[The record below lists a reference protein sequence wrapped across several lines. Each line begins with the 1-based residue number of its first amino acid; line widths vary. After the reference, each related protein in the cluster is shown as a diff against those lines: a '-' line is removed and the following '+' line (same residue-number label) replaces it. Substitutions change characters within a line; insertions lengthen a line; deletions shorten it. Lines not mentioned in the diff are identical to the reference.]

1 MSKILV
7 VEDDLGMREEL
18 VTLLENNGY
27 EVLTVDDFG
36 GVVEEIIGSVADLV
50 LLDINIPGMNGE
62 IVLRKVREKSMV
74 PVVMV
79 TGKDTEM
86 DEALSMSYGA
96 DDFVT
101 KPYNPNILL
110 LRIEAVLRRAAG
122 VTGQEIKFHGL
133 KYFPERGE
141 IEGVMLTKNERLV
154 FNYLLDNKE
163 RIVSRKEMMTLLWDN
178 ASFLNDATLS
188 VTVSRLRDK
197 LEKLG
202 LKEVIE
208 TRRGQGYI
216 LR

>member
-1 MSKILV
+1 MI
-7 VEDDLGMREEL
+7 EDDLGMREEL
-18 VTLLENNGY
+18 ATLLENNGY
-27 EVLTVDDFG
+27 EVLVVEYFG
-36 GVVEEIIGSVADLV
+36 GAVEEILESEGDL
-50 LLDINIPGMNGE
+50 
-62 IVLRKVREKSMV
+62 VREKSMV

-110 LRIEAVLRRAAG
+110 LRIEAVLRRVKG
-122 VTGQEIKFHGL
+122 VTGKTVEFHGL
-133 KYFPERGE
+133 NYFPEKGE

-154 FNYLLDNKE
+154 FNYLLDNRD

-197 LEKLG
+197 LDKLG

>member
-1 MSKILV
+1 M

-36 GVVEEIIGSVADLV
+36 GVVEEILGSVADLV

-79 TGKDTEM
+79 TGKDTAM

-141 IEGVMLTKNERLV
+141 IDGVMLTKNERLV

>member
-1 MSKILV
+1 MI
-7 VEDDLGMREEL
+7 EDDLGMREEL
-18 VTLLENNGY
+18 ATLLENNGY
-27 EVLTVDDFG
+27 EVLVVEDFG
-36 GVVEEIIGSVADLV
+36 GVVEEILESEGDLV

-62 IVLRKVREKSMV
+62 MVLKRVREKSMV

-110 LRIEAVLRRAAG
+110 LRIDAVLRRVKG
-122 VTGQEIKFHGL
+122 VTGKTVEFHGL
-133 KYFPERGE
+133 NYFPEKGE

-154 FNYLLDNKE
+154 FSYLLDNRD

-197 LEKLG
+197 LDKLG